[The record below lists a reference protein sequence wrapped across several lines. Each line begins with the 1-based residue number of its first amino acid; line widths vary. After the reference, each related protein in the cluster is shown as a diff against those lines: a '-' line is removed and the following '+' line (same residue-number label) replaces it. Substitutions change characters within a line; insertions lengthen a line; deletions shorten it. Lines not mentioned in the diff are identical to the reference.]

1 MRHKICWVTEKKHG
15 RYGMRMQERG
25 GWFDSLLLF
34 CGALVCLGSAYR
46 QLYELLDGM
55 QGLVLPE
62 HTFVYVLLSAA
73 ALSGYYGSGFF
84 KRIWMR
90 LLPLLPM
97 AVCFGRYYRGHR
109 LQIEDGI
116 LYLLRMYAVKISEY
130 YEYSFLFPL
139 GEEAEAP
146 VALVFWVLLIFWGVF
161 VLAAVSGQMEWML
174 TLPVSMLVAGFAV
187 GRGPE
192 WESMLLL
199 FVSALIFRAYRV
211 SFHQKPLAR
220 MGQLAGVTGIC
231 LLAGAVLSVLADDVV
246 AKHDVMMERQL
257 ALEDA
262 VLALPVWNLF
272 SQDGTVTNNAPLGNG
287 REVLTMDLSE
297 KPTENVYLKT
307 YAADHY
313 ASGRW
318 SISEDAFAQAAAAQ
332 GMTVQEAGARILN
345 MPCEE
350 GKEVLEPED
359 ARAAADYLAVA
370 GPRQY
375 EYTIHCRN
383 FGKTAPLPYMSVLP
397 EEFVADGD
405 TSAKKP
411 WMKREYSGRMAL
423 GGNIASPLTEYL
435 YIFYVVNTWYS
446 EDMLISEL
454 PGSRQKEQMEGT
466 EDDWYSDYVGRL
478 ATDHLVSEGVENRLE
493 EYLQIFGWMDIED
506 FRSYMASVQEFGNV
520 FLTNGIRMGD
530 VSIVQEILNDIGS
543 YSRELNSLPAGTD
556 PIDYFLNTSGE
567 GYCVH
572 FASAATLMLQAMGIP
587 ARYASGYVVFPKDF
601 ERTEEGYTAV
611 VTDDR
616 AHAWVEVYVEGLG
629 WVPYEVTPGFHR
641 GNGENGTKK
650 EKTDDSQNTQSTK
663 EQEQPEH
670 TPQTEQAP
678 DGEAAKKNGAN
689 RSGREQTPISLME
702 WLSETKLWGYP
713 LIWWLQVLAAVAG
726 VYVLIRLL
734 IRLWRGYEEYQ
745 QRLICEEIHKGN
757 YREAINRINGRMY
770 RLLSAREH
778 LIFRR
783 IRDDRCYRRALCW
796 LSALREA
803 AVDVDLYMELVKQ
816 AHFSNTQMC
825 EEDAWRVY
833 EIYQRCR
840 MRRWEREKL
849 ANGYKHRVQAW

>member
-1 MRHKICWVTEKKHG
+1 MRNRICWETEKKHG
-15 RYGMRMQERG
+15 RHGMRMQAGG

-46 QLYELLDGM
+46 QLDELLDGM

-73 ALSGYYGSGFF
+73 GLSGYYGSGFF

-97 AVCFGRYYRGHR
+97 AVCFGRYYRGHQ

-130 YEYSFLFPL
+130 YEHSFLFPL

-146 VALVFWVLLIFWGVF
+146 AALAFWVLLIFSGLF
-161 VLAAVSGQMEWML
+161 VLAAVCGQMEWIL
-174 TLPVSMLVAGFAV
+174 ALPVAMLVAGLAV
-187 GRGPE
+187 GKGPG
-192 WESMLLL
+192 WESMLFL

-220 MGQLAGVTGIC
+220 MGQLVGVTGIC

-262 VLALPVWNLF
+262 VLTLPVWNLF

-297 KPTENVYLKT
+297 KPTENIYLKT

-313 ASGRW
+313 ESGRW
-318 SISEDAFAQAAAAQ
+318 SISEDAFAQVAAAQ

-359 ARAAADYLAVA
+359 ARAAVDYLAVA

-375 EYTIHCRN
+375 AYTIHCRN
-383 FGKTAPLPYMSVLP
+383 FGKAAPLPYMSVLP
-397 EEFVADGD
+397 EGFVADGD
-405 TSAKKP
+405 TSAEKP
-411 WMKREYSGRMAL
+411 WTMREYSGTMAL

-435 YIFYVVNTWYS
+435 NIYYVVNTWDLD
-446 EDMLISEL
+446 EMLISSLSEA
-454 PGSRQKEQMEGT
+454 RRKEQPDEMK
-466 EDDWYSDYVGRL
+466 WYSDYVEGLVIDHPGSEEVKKRL
-478 ATDHLVSEGVENRLE
+478 G
-493 EYLQIFGWMDIED
+493 EYLQIFGWKGLEE
-506 FRSYMASVQEFGNV
+506 FQSYQTAAGEYGNIY
-520 FLTNGIRMGD
+520 FANGIRMGN
-530 VSIVQEILNDIGS
+530 VPMVQEILNDIGT
-543 YSRELNSLPAGTD
+543 YSRALDPLPAGTD

-601 ERTEEGYTAV
+601 KRTEEGYTAV
-611 VTDDR
+611 VTDAR
-616 AHAWVEVYVEGLG
+616 AHAWVEVYVEGFG
-629 WVPYEVTPGFHR
+629 WVPYEMTPGFR
-641 GNGENGTKK
+641 KGSEENEDRK
-650 EKTDDSQNTQSTK
+650 ENRDVSQNTQSTRD
-663 EQEQPEH
+663 QAQPEH
-670 TPQTEQAP
+670 TPQTEQTP
-678 DGEAAKKNGAN
+678 DGDVAKKTDTNL
-689 RSGREQTPISLME
+689 RGRVQAPISLME
-702 WLSETKLWGYP
+702 WLSEMKLWGYP

-726 VYVLIRLL
+726 VCVLIRLL

-745 QRLICEEIHKGN
+745 QRLICEEIRKGN
-757 YREAINRINGRMY
+757 YKEVINRINGRMY
-770 RLLSAREH
+770 RLLSARER

-840 MRRWEREKL
+840 MRRREREKL
-849 ANGYKHRVQAW
+849 ANGYKRRMQAW